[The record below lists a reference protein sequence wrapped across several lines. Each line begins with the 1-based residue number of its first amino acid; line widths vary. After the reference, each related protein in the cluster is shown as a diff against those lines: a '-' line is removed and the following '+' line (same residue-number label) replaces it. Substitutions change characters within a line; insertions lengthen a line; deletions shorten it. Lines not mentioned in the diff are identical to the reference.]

1 MSGIG
6 IIKYEIH
13 IVFVLVAGLIV
24 GLSIAAWLVWLM
36 KLTEDIQSNSEINP
50 AAIKPTNQSASK
62 HNNDALTV
70 VCTKKGK
77 ENLKPEMDGN
87 EFPD

>member
-1 MSGIG
+1 
-6 IIKYEIH
+6 
-13 IVFVLVAGLIV
+13 
-24 GLSIAAWLVWLM
+24 M